1 MAKPIVTQGEA
12 ETLLAT
18 LMPGAAGL
26 EPLAEGDDSRAFA
39 FRRAG
44 EALVLR
50 LNRDGAGFDKD
61 AFVQRRFAGPALPI
75 PEILRVERREDGL
88 VLCLSRRAP
97 GTTLQDLDDAG
108 LEAAVAPAAS
118 VLEAIGAA
126 DLAGTGGYGRFD
138 AAGHGAQASWQAF
151 LHEPL
156 GWTGLPAA
164 DGTTGRI
171 LDRLA
176 ALARH
181 CPEERRLVHGD
192 FGSNN
197 VLAEGGRITAVI
209 DWSEALFGDPLYD
222 VANILFWR
230 PWLACMERQAAFL
243 EARRRWPPEA
253 RDRLLC
259 YQLRIGI
266 DEIRQG
272 ASAGAAE
279 DLAWAMRRCAA
290 ILDETNA
297 PPRPRG

>member
-1 MAKPIVTQGEA
+1 
-12 ETLLAT
+12 
-18 LMPGAAGL
+18 MPGATGL

-39 FRRAG
+39 FRRHG
-44 EALVLR
+44 EAFVLR

-75 PEILRVERREDGL
+75 PEILRVERRADGL
-88 VLCLSRRAP
+88 ALCLSRRAP
-97 GTTLQDLDDAG
+97 GTTLQELDDAG
-108 LEAAVAPAAS
+108 LALTVAPTAA

-138 AAGHGAQASWQAF
+138 ATGRGAQASWQSF
-151 LHEPL
+151 LREPL
-156 GWTGLPAA
+156 GWGGLPAG
-164 DGTTGRI
+164 DGTIGRI

-176 ALARH
+176 ALAGR

-197 VLAEGGRITAVI
+197 VLAEGGRITGVI

-243 EARRRWPPEA
+243 EAHRRWSPEV

-290 ILDETNA
+290 ILGETDA
-297 PPRPRG
+297 PSRPRG

>member
-1 MAKPIVTQGEA
+1 MAKPVVTESEA
-12 ETLLAT
+12 RTLLTAM
-18 LMPGAAGL
+18 MPGATGL

-39 FRRAG
+39 FRRGG
-44 EALVLR
+44 EAFVLR

-75 PEILRVERREDGL
+75 PEILRVERRADGL
-88 VLCLSRRAP
+88 ALCLSRRAP

-108 LEAAVAPAAS
+108 LDAAVAPTAA

-126 DLAGTGGYGRFD
+126 DLAGTAGYGRFD
-138 AAGHGAQASWQAF
+138 AAGRGMQASWQAF
-151 LHEPL
+151 LREPL
-156 GWTGLPAA
+156 GWGGLLAG
-164 DGTTGRI
+164 DDTIGRI

-176 ALARH
+176 ALAGR

-243 EARRRWPPEA
+243 EMHRRWPAEA
-253 RDRLLC
+253 RDRLHC

-266 DEIRQG
+266 DEIRQSL
-272 ASAGAAE
+272 AAGAVE

-290 ILDETNA
+290 ILDETGTVPA
-297 PPRPRG
+297 PGM

>member
-1 MAKPIVTQGEA
+1 MAKPVITRGEA

-18 LMPGAAGL
+18 LMPGAAWL

-39 FRRAG
+39 FRRDG
-44 EALVLR
+44 EAFVLR

-61 AFVQRRFAGPALPI
+61 AFIQRRFAGPALPI
-75 PEILRVERREDGL
+75 PEILRVERRADGL
-88 VLCLSRRAP
+88 ALCISRRAP
-97 GTTLQDLDDAG
+97 GTTLQDLDDAE
-108 LEAAVAPAAS
+108 LDAAVAPTAA
-118 VLEAIGAA
+118 VLEAIAAA
-126 DLAGTGGYGRFD
+126 DLVGTAGYGRFD
-138 AAGHGAQASWQAF
+138 AVGRGARASWQAF
-151 LHEPL
+151 LREPL
-156 GWTGLPAA
+156 DWTDLPANDA
-164 DGTTGRI
+164 VGRI
-171 LDRLA
+171 RDHLA
-176 ALARH
+176 ALAGR

-197 VLAEGGRITAVI
+197 VLAEGGRITGVI

-243 EARRRWPPEA
+243 EAHCRWSPEV

-290 ILDETNA
+290 ILDETGA
-297 PPRPRG
+297 PSRPRG